1 MVRLGYFRRVKLTF
15 EIFSPVKIVTIFMCM
30 FFTVLLC
37 VVHKQLAND
46 IYSCTCVSWIWLKC
60 ISDINLT

>member
-30 FFTVLLC
+30 FFAVLLD
-37 VVHKQLAND
+37 VSYTNNLQMIYTRVHVYHGYGLN
-46 IYSCTCVSWIWLKC
+46 TF
-60 ISDINLT
+60 LT